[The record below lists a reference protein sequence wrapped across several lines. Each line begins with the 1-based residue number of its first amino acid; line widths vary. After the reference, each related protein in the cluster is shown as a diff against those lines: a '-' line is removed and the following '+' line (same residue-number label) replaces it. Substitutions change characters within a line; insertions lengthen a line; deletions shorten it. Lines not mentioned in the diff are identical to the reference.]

1 MPFDRQLTFPQAE
14 LSSVSEIGGQRNL
27 LRKFSRFLAKP
38 IFLREKKGFG
48 LGKTSPARN
57 GQHQTVGTNHAQIHS
72 SRFYGPNDLV
82 FENEFFAQFL
92 KENTLHNFIQVSISV
107 PANLRLGIQLFCLK
121 RRKTTK
127 SRFRINARLPT
138 GANHFEQKFSSF
150 LFGPTL
156 SFEYDVLIPIPFPL

>member
-1 MPFDRQLTFPQAE
+1 MSCGKNIGRIVWFDQ
-14 LSSVSEIGGQRNL
+14 
-27 LRKFSRFLAKP
+27 
-38 IFLREKKGFG
+38 KKGFG

-72 SRFYGPNDLV
+72 SSFYCTNDLV

-92 KENTLHNFIQVSISV
+92 KENTLHNFIQVRISL

-127 SRFRINARLPT
+127 SGFRINARLST

-156 SFEYDVLIPIPFPL
+156 SFEYDVLTPIPFPL